1 MESTL
6 AVSDRVLVKNQTT
19 ALQNG
24 IYTVTAISGTAT
36 LTRAND
42 FDTSAE
48 VVPGFQVFVL
58 EGTNNKNR
66 TFAQTTASVTL
77 NTTAISW
84 ALVDQVT
91 AFDLVLTDV
100 LPTGVGFQSVRIITP
115 MADFTTAANGS
126 FTGGSVTVPAVNS
139 SGTITVNLD
148 FPRPGCRDRQH
159 AQGCDGVDHRC
170 GAEQRSCRRR
180 TAQPGQP
187 DLHDAARRRHG
198 GE

>member
-1 MESTL
+1 M
-6 AVSDRVLVKNQTT
+6 
-19 ALQNG
+19 
-24 IYTVTAISGTAT
+24 
-36 LTRAND
+36 
-42 FDTSAE
+42 E

-115 MADFTTAANGS
+115 MADFTTAADGT

-139 SGTITVNLD
+139 SGTVRVNLTSLAPAAEIASTPKDVTVLITVAVQNSALAAGELRNPANLTYD
-148 FPRPGCRDRQH
+148 
-159 AQGCDGVDHRC
+159 
-170 GAEQRSCRRR
+170 
-180 TAQPGQP
+180 
-187 DLHDAARRRHG
+187 DAARRRHG